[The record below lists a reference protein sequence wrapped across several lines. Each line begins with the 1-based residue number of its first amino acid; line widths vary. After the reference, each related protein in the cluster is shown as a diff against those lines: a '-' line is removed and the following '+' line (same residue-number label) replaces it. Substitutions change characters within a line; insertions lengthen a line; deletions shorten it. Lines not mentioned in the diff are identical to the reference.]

1 MSDEEKIEEFENNEE
16 NSDFD
21 YRNEESDYD
30 DNSDEG
36 ELKELE
42 DLPEDSEDSENDSD
56 DEDDSDDKED
66 SDKKESDKEKDAK
79 EEKEKPFWRDI
90 LEMVIYF
97 AAVFL
102 LAFLIVTFVGQ
113 RTVVEGSSM
122 SPTLSDGD
130 NLIVDKITYR
140 FSDPKRFD
148 VVVFPYQHA
157 KRTYYIKRIIGLPG
171 EEVFIDTEGNIY
183 INGQILEEDYGA
195 EVILN
200 QGRADIPI
208 KLEDDE
214 YFVLGDN
221 RNNSSD
227 SRDFMVGN
235 IKRKD
240 LIGRAFVRIYPFK
253 DFCIIKHGEE

>member
-42 DLPEDSEDSENDSD
+42 DLPKDSEDSEKDSD
-56 DEDDSDDKED
+56 EEEDSDDKEE
-66 SDKKESDKEKDAK
+66 SDKKESDEEKD
-79 EEKEKPFWRDI
+79 EKEKPFWRDI
-90 LEMVIYF
+90 LEMVLYF

-171 EEVFIDTEGNIY
+171 EEVLIDTEGNIY

-208 KLEDDE
+208 KLGDDE